1 MICSVSCLTHDN
13 QWPIVTMFWHGSA
26 PFKPLFFTFLCIYV
40 FCTEIAWISWDLRYV
55 WNCLNSDSMI
65 FPPRHSTSIS
75 SLRQSLACQVD
86 DVWLLRYVLSFKDC
100 WRLGCRDRMTFECKR
115 IAENDFKSHSL
126 ITWLSIKEITW
137 NFVVKAKHWI
147 QEAFAEWVI
156 LATSK
161 LLASFCD
168 RRGRSD
174 AVIGRCCPD
183 QDDLPAA
190 IHAAKAAITWR
201 RERENFGRWST
212 LFVFF
217 SFLCIMSYNGNLYY
231 SLTLIVFIL
240 YWKNILVCFAFCRYD
255 RWSNGS

>member
-115 IAENDFKSHSL
+115 IPENDFKSHSL

-201 RERENFGRWST
+201 RERENFGRWSS

-217 SFLCIMSYNGNLYY
+217 SFLCIMSCNGNLYY
-231 SLTLIVFIL
+231 SLNLIVFIL

>member
-1 MICSVSCLTHDN
+1 MAQLHLS
-13 QWPIVTMFWHGSA
+13 
-26 PFKPLFFTFLCIYV
+26 LFSSRFFAFYV

-217 SFLCIMSYNGNLYY
+217 SFLCIVSYAKFHKSGGNVSGLATKI
-231 SLTLIVFIL
+231 LAWQKKHNHTLWWISHEQNQKRDL
-240 YWKNILVCFAFCRYD
+240 AT
-255 RWSNGS
+255 